1 MLQNLAIKGGGVKG
15 IAYVGAI
22 DELDKA
28 GLFEPIRRVSGTSA
42 GALMACMISA
52 GYTVEQIHDL
62 MKSIR
67 FNQFKTG
74 WNPLRI
80 FTHYGLYSGNYI
92 VNFVHK
98 MLKGGPKRLSARA
111 TFMDM
116 KKAGCRD
123 LYVFACNTTT
133 HTVTEFSADKT
144 PQCVVAEAIRASMS
158 IPFFFKAYRLSTGTE
173 SSHLYVDGGLVYNYP
188 LSFFDAPRF
197 NSSCIVNPESIG
209 LYLYSPHPEPE
220 VNINYSRLL
229 FFSRHIFESM
239 LDAQDYLVLQDPEQ
253 VQRSVLI
260 DDLNLL
266 ATDFNIT
273 VTDMDKLID
282 SGRKATQKFI
292 SKNYPAAM
300 KQTMQL
306 Q

>member
-1 MLQNLAIKGGGVKG
+1 M
-15 IAYVGAI
+15 
-22 DELDKA
+22 
-28 GLFEPIRRVSGTSA
+28 
-42 GALMACMISA
+42 
-52 GYTVEQIHDL
+52 
-62 MKSIR
+62 
-67 FNQFKTG
+67 
-74 WNPLRI
+74 
-80 FTHYGLYSGNYI
+80 
-92 VNFVHK
+92 
-98 MLKGGPKRLSARA
+98 
-111 TFMDM
+111 
-116 KKAGCRD
+116 
-123 LYVFACNTTT
+123 
-133 HTVTEFSADKT
+133 
-144 PQCVVAEAIRASMS
+144 
-158 IPFFFKAYRLSTGTE
+158 
-173 SSHLYVDGGLVYNYP
+173 
-188 LSFFDAPRF
+188 
-197 NSSCIVNPESIG
+197 G

-273 VTDMDKLID
+273 LTDMDNLID

-300 KQTMQL
+300 KPTMQL

>member
-28 GLFEPIRRVSGTSA
+28 GLFQPIKRVSGTSA

-52 GYTVEQIHDL
+52 GYSVEQIHDL

-67 FNQFKTG
+67 FSQFKIG

-92 VNFVHK
+92 VKFVHK
-98 MLKGGPKRLSARA
+98 LLQNAPKKLSPRA
-111 TFMDM
+111 TFLDM

-133 HTVTEFSADKT
+133 HNVSEFSADKT
-144 PQCVVAEAIRASMS
+144 PSCVVAEAIRASMS

-173 SSHLYVDGGLVYNYP
+173 SSHLFVDGGLVYNYP
-188 LSFFDAPRF
+188 LSFFDDPRF
-197 NSSCIVNPESIG
+197 NTSGMVNPESMG

-220 VNINYSRLL
+220 VNLNYSRPL
-229 FFSRHIFESM
+229 FFSRHIFESL
-239 LDAQDYLVLQDPEQ
+239 LDAQDYLILQDPEQ

-260 DDLNLL
+260 DDLNML

-273 VTDMDKLID
+273 LTDMDRLIE

-292 SKNYPAAM
+292 SQNFPATIN
-300 KQTMQL
+300 KSLQL